1 MFVLLNILK
10 TAERVF
16 LVTVFFL
23 MVAMFMIDIVV
34 RALLPQ
40 YSNYFFW
47 VQEAV
52 RILNLFLVFCALGLA
67 LERKRHVGVSV
78 FRDRLSPGG
87 RRVVFALIDCAGLVF
102 SLYMVRLGVKM
113 VAFVFASGQ
122 RSPTLNIP
130 MGVIY
135 LAPTIGF
142 ALLGLRYGLS
152 LIAVIDRFSADDP
165 KREDKSEA
173 GGYEC

>member
-1 MFVLLNILK
+1 MLTLLNILK
-10 TAERVF
+10 IAERVF

-23 MVAMFMIDIVV
+23 MIAMFMMDIVV
-34 RALLPQ
+34 RALFPQ

-67 LERKRHVGVSV
+67 LERKRHVGVTV

-102 SLYMVRLGVKM
+102 SGYMIRLGVKM

-152 LIAVIDRFSADDP
+152 LFTAINRLSPDDQGD
-165 KREDKSEA
+165 EAESEA
-173 GGYEC
+173 GGGGC